1 MAKGSVE
8 TFVKPTGE
16 HTSRKFKNGEKTF
29 TNLLPKA
36 LPGKCRDLSRIVEHY
51 GHNRG
56 IVVTKNL
63 KTHLLEL

>member
-1 MAKGSVE
+1 MS
-8 TFVKPTGE
+8 T
-16 HTSRKFKNGEKTF
+16 EKEEKKSY
-29 TNLLPKA
+29 TNLLPQA